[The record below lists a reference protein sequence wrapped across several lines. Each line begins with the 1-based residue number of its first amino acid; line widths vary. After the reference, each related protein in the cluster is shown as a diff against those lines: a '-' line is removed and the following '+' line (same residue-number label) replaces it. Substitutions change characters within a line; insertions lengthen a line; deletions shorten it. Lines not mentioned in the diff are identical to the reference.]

1 MQRKHF
7 AENKKSH
14 VLMIFFKE
22 SNWSVQ
28 GVLINFYLL
37 QEP

>member
-14 VLMIFFKE
+14 VLMIFFKKAIKVFKE
-22 SNWSVQ
+22 
-28 GVLINFYLL
+28 F
-37 QEP
+37 